1 MSIWFN
7 QKSHDIGAKDSMK
20 NIISN
25 KNVKATSEF
34 RIFPWV
40 IVQMFILYVM
50 INSSIEWVKPDTNFG
65 QILIAMQIFF
75 IFWDMIS
82 GCNSAHF
89 LEMSFNI

>member
-1 MSIWFN
+1 MFICFN
-7 QKSHDIGAKDSMK
+7 QKNHDIGAKDSMK

-25 KNVKATSEF
+25 KKVKATSEF

-40 IVQMFILYVM
+40 IVQMSILCVM
-50 INSSIEWVKPDTNFG
+50 INLSIEWVKPDTNFG
-65 QILIAMQIFF
+65 QILIAMQIFL
-75 IFWDMIS
+75 IFWDKIS